1 MTQLRL
7 SFLILI
13 IIIGVFL
20 NIERVDI
27 GSEYDVVNLQSF
39 VYILAFLVVSSTLL
53 LPERFKPTTV
63 YLFLFWGAIYFL
75 AKLVVFDRRPLLGGI
90 YTYLTITELSLLSL
104 LVLSS
109 NRVARVLYDVEDT
122 IANVTLDDVSG
133 RVRHFDR
140 AGEDIS
146 KEFARSR
153 RQNVPIS
160 VMILKVHL
168 DTAELKAQRTAEE
181 MMQAMLKRYATNKL
195 VRLLDRELRRTD
207 LVLNRPKDDQVVLV
221 LPETANP
228 GTDILAQRIRTI
240 VQEQLGIK
248 ISTGYATFPDQA
260 LTFDDLLH
268 QAECQT
274 DIVCLE
280 GESKEIDEVT
290 RSVDR

>member
-7 SFLILI
+7 SLLILI

-39 VYILAFLVVSSTLL
+39 VYILAFFVVTSTLL
-53 LPERFKPTTV
+53 LPKRFRPTTV
-63 YLFLFWGAIYFL
+63 YLILFWGAIYFL
-75 AKLVVFDRRPLLGGI
+75 AKLVVFDRRPLFGGI

-104 LVLSS
+104 LSLSS
-109 NRVARVLYDVEDT
+109 NRVAKDLFDVEDT
-122 IANVTLDDVSG
+122 IANVTLDDVSR
-133 RVRHFDR
+133 RVRHFDQ
-140 AGEDIS
+140 AEEDIS

-168 DTAELKAQRTAEE
+168 DDAELKVQRTAEE

-195 VRLLDRELRRTD
+195 VRLLDRELRRSD

-228 GTDILAQRIRTI
+228 GTDILAQRIRAI

-248 ISTGYATFPDQA
+248 LSTGYATFPDQA

-280 GESKEIDEVT
+280 GESKEIDDVT